1 MVQPTEQLDN
11 SPDNLFA
18 RLVTAL
24 RQEHQARQ
32 GKIDLPSI
40 QIDDHTSV
48 TPDEVRSKVE
58 ALRSARRI

>member
-1 MVQPTEQLDN
+1 MLQPTEQLDN

-40 QIDDHTSV
+40 QIDDHTSL